1 MGHNRHALTDVAV
14 KAAIKSAKAAEKGRT
29 LSDGHG
35 LSLLITKDGA
45 AYWQHSYRFGGKQIH
60 LRLGVYPALTI
71 VDARK
76 LHGEQRELLKGKV
89 DPGAAKKEAKAEAKR
104 ELADAK
110 TFRQAADAWF
120 KDHKKGLSAKY
131 ASVIEK
137 RLAKWLVPTLGPMRL
152 EEIKSPHVVKAI
164 KPIEE
169 QGSIDLARRMK
180 IIAGQIFACAMANG
194 WIERN
199 PSEGIEKALAP
210 RPAVKHRAKL
220 KAADLP
226 EFFKRLE
233 AYEGYPIT
241 KLAIR
246 FIMQT
251 AVRTDE
257 LRFAEWHEIEGL
269 DSDRPMWRIPPERM
283 KMDKPHMVP
292 LSSQAVTI
300 LKEARRLYPK
310 SKLIFPSEESRTGAM
325 SENAMLYALYYMGYK
340 GKATVHGF
348 RGTFS
353 TVLNE
358 NDFAADW
365 IEVQLAHTE
374 DDKVRAAYN
383 AAKYLPKRREMLQW
397 WSDYLDRASRS
408 ELAVA

>member
-1 MGHNRHALTDVAV
+1 M
-14 KAAIKSAKAAEKGRT
+14 
-29 LSDGHG
+29 
-35 LSLLITKDGA
+35 
-45 AYWQHSYRFGGKQIH
+45 
-60 LRLGVYPALTI
+60 LTI

-76 LHGEQRELLKGKV
+76 LHGEQREMLKGKV
-89 DPGAAKKEAKAEAKR
+89 DPASAKKEAKAEAKR

-110 TFRQAADAWF
+110 TFNQAAEVWF
-120 KDHKKGLSAKY
+120 KDHKKGLSEKY

-137 RLAKWLVPTLGPMRL
+137 RLAKWLAPTLGPTRI
-152 EEIKSPHVVKAI
+152 EAIKRPDVIAAI
-164 KPIEE
+164 KPIEA

-180 IIAGQIFACAMANG
+180 IIAGQIFGCAMANG
-194 WIERN
+194 WIERD
-199 PSEGIEKALAP
+199 PSVGIEKALAP
-210 RPAVKHRAKL
+210 RPPVKSRAKL
-220 KAADLP
+220 KATDLP

-233 AYEGYPIT
+233 AYNGYPIT

-246 FIMQT
+246 FIMHT

-257 LRFAEWHEIEGL
+257 LRFAEWHEIEEL
-269 DSDRPMWRIPPERM
+269 DGEQPMWRIPPERM

-353 TVLNE
+353 TILNE

-383 AAKYLPKRREMLQW
+383 AAKYLPQRRKMLQW
-397 WSDYLDRASRS
+397 WSDYLDRSSGS
-408 ELAVA
+408 ELAAA